1 MIDAEIALARLLAEA
16 KTPREIEAIIDAIE
30 EVKRLRAQITVLQR
44 GESAASSP
52 DRVELAR
59 LDYKLATMRHELDGL
74 MEHQAKVHRDLIES
88 LDQKDRAIARKVRA
102 LERAL
107 AGWDNRLK
115 FGAPVDVIDR
125 ERAEI
130 AVLRKEIG

>member
-1 MIDAEIALARLLAEA
+1 MPAQIEAEIALARLLSDAR
-16 KTPREIEAIIDAIE
+16 TPREVEAIIDAIE

-44 GESAASSP
+44 GDSSASSP
-52 DRVELAR
+52 DRMELAR

-74 MEHQAKVHRDLIES
+74 MAHQAQVHRDLIES
-88 LDQKDRAIARKVRA
+88 LDRKDRAI
-102 LERAL
+102 ERAL

-115 FGAPVDVIDR
+115 YGAPVDVIER

-130 AVLRKEIG
+130 ALLRKEIG